1 MYCIYEIT
9 RMVNDVPTPDII
21 ILFHP
26 GICDFS
32 RVLHELGIKYCV
44 TKQGQQL
51 CRDEGGLTLE
61 RLMDYITPE
70 MLESYGI
77 TMVRPR
83 ETAIQVSQ
91 EPPIIGKYEAESYLR
106 LCDAVTERLRQLY
119 NNAKR
124 FARRLESQ
132 QGRQNSVVATW
143 SSEKISTK
151 ALVWA
156 NQFVSGKERNW
167 EKFIKGKLDE
177 LTPDMCGTV
186 AASFPAEGEP
196 VGEWLAAQ

>member
-51 CRDEGGLTLE
+51 CRDEGGLTLA
-61 RLMDYITPE
+61 RLMDHLTPE
-70 MLESYGI
+70 ILEPYGI

-83 ETAIQVSQ
+83 ETAIQVEQ
-91 EPPIIGKYEAESYLR
+91 EPPIIGKYEAESYLQLR
-106 LCDAVTERLRQLY
+106 DASVERLRRLY
-119 NNAKR
+119 DYAKR

-132 QGRQNSVVATW
+132 QGKQNSVVATW